1 MAHRGQQNSIATKT
15 RTIDDFKQRL
25 IGGGSRSNLF
35 EVVMNF
41 PEGVVGADVTDIEL
55 KSRFLIKAAQL
66 PASNVTPIEVPFRG
80 RTLKVA
86 GDRTF
91 DAWTVTVINDTD
103 FALRSSFER
112 WMNFINKVSDASG
125 RTSPEDY
132 QVDAWIHQLGRAD
145 VSPNGEQPSGAS
157 LPILRTYHFYN
168 IFPTQVAPIEVSYET
183 TDTIE
188 EFTVE
193 LQVQWWEAGGN
204 GGSVE

>member
-125 RTSPEDY
+125 RVNPEDY

-145 VSPNGEQPSGAS
+145 VSPNGEQPSSDS

>member
-1 MAHRGQQNSIATKT
+1 
-15 RTIDDFKQRL
+15 
-25 IGGGSRSNLF
+25 
-35 EVVMNF
+35 
-41 PEGVVGADVTDIEL
+41 
-55 KSRFLIKAAQL
+55 
-66 PASNVTPIEVPFRG
+66 
-80 RTLKVA
+80 
-86 GDRTF
+86 
-91 DAWTVTVINDTD
+91 
-103 FALRSSFER
+103 
-112 WMNFINKVSDASG
+112 MNFINKVSDASG

-145 VSPNGEQPSGAS
+145 VSPNGEQPSGDS
-157 LPILRTYHFYN
+157 LPNLRTYHFYN